1 MLNYRNNKPY
11 IEGISLDEIVKLHK
25 TPIYV
30 YSQNCIVNKFNDL
43 KENLN
48 AEIFYALKANSNQ
61 AIIKLMSSLGA
72 GAGVVSIGELKRALG
87 ANINPK
93 KIIFEGVAKT
103 NEDILYAIEKNIR
116 MINIES
122 TEELKKI
129 NSIAFSLNKV
139 ANVGIRINPN
149 IDGKMLNKISTGKN
163 TDKFGISINSTKD
176 FTNYIK
182 EAKNLKFIGISCH
195 IGSQIFDLNIFQK
208 IFIYMKNMAHKFI
221 ENGINI
227 KHLDLGGGLGVQY
240 KVSDPLLDLKKL
252 NKLIKSN
259 FNDVPYSLSF
269 EPGRYL
275 VANAG
280 VIISRIINTKSNGGI
295 NYLITDAGMN
305 TFLRP
310 SLYNAEHK
318 IEVVNSS
325 SKYKINYTVAGPI
338 CESSDII
345 LKNINLPKQNNGDY
359 IVIQDTGAYGAV
371 MASNYNSRGLPAEIL
386 INNSNLAI
394 IHKPQTIEESID
406 QDIIPTWLDTN

>member
-1 MLNYRNNKPY
+1 
-11 IEGISLDEIVKLHK
+11 
-25 TPIYV
+25 
-30 YSQNCIVNKFNDL
+30 
-43 KENLN
+43 
-48 AEIFYALKANSNQ
+48 
-61 AIIKLMSSLGA
+61 
-72 GAGVVSIGELKRALG
+72 
-87 ANINPK
+87 
-93 KIIFEGVAKT
+93 
-103 NEDILYAIEKNIR
+103 
-116 MINIES
+116 
-122 TEELKKI
+122 
-129 NSIAFSLNKV
+129 
-139 ANVGIRINPN
+139 
-149 IDGKMLNKISTGKN
+149 
-163 TDKFGISINSTKD
+163 
-176 FTNYIK
+176 
-182 EAKNLKFIGISCH
+182 
-195 IGSQIFDLNIFQK
+195 
-208 IFIYMKNMAHKFI
+208 MAHEFI
-221 ENGINI
+221 ENGIDI

-394 IHKPQTIEESID
+394 IHKPQTTEESID
-406 QDIIPTWLDTN
+406 QDIIPAWLDTN